1 MTGFKDIIGQEHI
14 KDHLQ
19 NAIKL
24 DKISHAYIIEGE
36 RYSGKEFIAKVFA
49 TAVQCEKGLEEPCME
64 CHSCK
69 QAVNMSHP
77 DIIKVMHEKPNSIGV
92 DDIRIQVANDVVI
105 KPYSGPKKIYIINE
119 GEKMTAAAQNALLK
133 TLEEPPSYTVIFI
146 LTTNLE
152 ALLPTILSRC
162 VVLSMKPVEDEKI
175 KEYLMDSVKLP
186 DYKAE
191 VCAAFSRGNV
201 GKARMLALSE
211 EFDNIKAEA
220 ISLMKNIKDMEISEI
235 VTAIKKIGE
244 YSMDISDY
252 LDMLAVWYRDVLL
265 YKATNDLNHLIFK
278 DEVQYIRKAA
288 KLSTYEGL
296 ENIVV
301 MLDKTKQRLQ
311 ANVNFDLAMELLL
324 LAMKEN

>member
-1 MTGFKDIIGQEHI
+1 MIGFKDIIGQEHI
-14 KDHLQ
+14 KEHLQ

-49 TAVQCEKGLEEPCME
+49 TTVQCEKGMEEPCME

-69 QAVNMSHP
+69 QAVKMSHP

-119 GEKMTAAAQNALLK
+119 GEKMTVAAQNALLK

>member
-14 KDHLQ
+14 KEHLQ

-36 RYSGKEFIAKVFA
+36 RYSGKEFIARIFA
-49 TAVQCEKGLEEPCME
+49 AALQCEKGGVDPCME

-69 QAVNMSHP
+69 QAVSMNHP

-92 DDIRIQVANDVVI
+92 DDIRAQVANDVVI

-119 GEKMTAAAQNALLK
+119 GEKMTVAAQNALLK
-133 TLEEPPSYTVIFI
+133 TLEEPPAYTVIFI
-146 LTTNLE
+146 LTTNVE
-152 ALLPTILSRC
+152 TLLPTIVSRC
-162 VVLSMKPVEDEKI
+162 VVLAMKPVEDEKV
-175 KEYLMDSVKLP
+175 KRFLMDSMDLP

-191 VCAAFSRGNV
+191 VCAAFSRGNI
-201 GKARMLALSE
+201 GKARMLAMSE

-220 ISLMKNIKDMEISEI
+220 VSLMKNIKDMEIHEI
-235 VTAIKKIGE
+235 VTAIKKIGD

-252 LDMLAVWYRDVLL
+252 LDMLSVWYRDVLL

-278 DEVQYIRKAA
+278 EEVQYIRKAA
-288 KLSTYEGL
+288 KLSTYEGI
-296 ENIVV
+296 ENIIE
-301 MLDKTKQRLQ
+301 MLDKTKQRLA

-324 LAMKEN
+324 LTMKEN

>member
-1 MTGFKDIIGQEHI
+1 MIGFKDIIGQEHI
-14 KDHLQ
+14 KEHLQ

-49 TAVQCEKGLEEPCME
+49 TTVQCEKGMEEPCME

-119 GEKMTAAAQNALLK
+119 GEKMTVAAQNALLK

>member
-49 TAVQCEKGLEEPCME
+49 AAVQCEKGMGDSCME

-92 DDIRIQVANDVVI
+92 DDIRIQVANDVMI

-201 GKARMLALSE
+201 GKARMLAMSE
-211 EFDNIKAEA
+211 DFDNIKAEA
-220 ISLMKNIKDMEISEI
+220 ISLMKNIKDMEINEI

-278 DEVQYIRKAA
+278 EEVQYIRKAA
-288 KLSTYEGL
+288 KLSTYEGI

-301 MLDKTKQRLQ
+301 MLDKTKQRLG

>member
-1 MTGFKDIIGQEHI
+1 
-14 KDHLQ
+14 
-19 NAIKL
+19 
-24 DKISHAYIIEGE
+24 
-36 RYSGKEFIAKVFA
+36 
-49 TAVQCEKGLEEPCME
+49 ME

-92 DDIRIQVANDVVI
+92 DDIRIQVANDVMI

-201 GKARMLALSE
+201 GKARMLAMSE
-211 EFDNIKAEA
+211 DFDNIKAEA
-220 ISLMKNIKDMEISEI
+220 ISLMKNIKDMEINEI

-278 DEVQYIRKAA
+278 EEVQYIRKAA
-288 KLSTYEGL
+288 KLSTYEGI

-301 MLDKTKQRLQ
+301 MLDKTKQRLG

>member
-1 MTGFKDIIGQEHI
+1 
-14 KDHLQ
+14 
-19 NAIKL
+19 
-24 DKISHAYIIEGE
+24 
-36 RYSGKEFIAKVFA
+36 
-49 TAVQCEKGLEEPCME
+49 
-64 CHSCK
+64 
-69 QAVNMSHP
+69 
-77 DIIKVMHEKPNSIGV
+77 
-92 DDIRIQVANDVVI
+92 
-105 KPYSGPKKIYIINE
+105 
-119 GEKMTAAAQNALLK
+119 MTAAAQNALLK

-201 GKARMLALSE
+201 GKARMLAMSE
-211 EFDNIKAEA
+211 DFDNIKAEA
-220 ISLMKNIKDMEISEI
+220 ISLMKNIKDMEINEI

-278 DEVQYIRKAA
+278 EEVQYIRKAA
-288 KLSTYEGL
+288 KLSTYEGI

-301 MLDKTKQRLQ
+301 MLDKTKQRLG

>member
-14 KDHLQ
+14 KEHLQ

-146 LTTNLE
+146 LTTNLD

>member
-14 KDHLQ
+14 KEHLQ

-49 TAVQCEKGLEEPCME
+49 AAVQCEKGMGDPCME

-69 QAVNMSHP
+69 QAANMCHP

-146 LTTNLE
+146 LTTNLD